1 MLTVNRRADGKGKN
15 SPDRGRAVRGIKM
28 QFDNA
33 EEMGYNLAAK
43 MRVVRVL

>member
-1 MLTVNRRADGKGKN
+1 MPPDNRRTEGKGKN

-33 EEMGYNLAAK
+33 GEMGYNLAAK
-43 MRVVRVL
+43 MRVVRFL